1 MEHPVAASY
10 LIMFGIG
17 WHTYNCIFLSMYMK
31 RYRNNSLKI
40 DWSVILFWTNK
51 HNIVRQLFI
60 FVNIYRFL
68 YGTGERMTI
77 STIVL
82 PRSMWFSTY
91 IVYIHWFLI
100 AIFWTG
106 FLSRSKQ
113 SHGILLCKFFS
124 LSILASLVILSF
136 DIFIVLCSLSFW
148 LQFIGKTIKVD
159 IWYTVPYLFTLVW
172 IIEDDIPTNNRQTC
186 RYN

>member
-17 WHTYNCIFLSMYMK
+17 WHTYNCIFLSMYIK
-31 RYRNNSLKI
+31 RHRNNSLKI
-40 DWSVILFWTNK
+40 DRSVVSFGTNK
-51 HNIVRQLFI
+51 HNISFDNFSYLWISIDFFRDRWTRDNLEIVFCHVLCD
-60 FVNIYRFL
+60 FL
-68 YGTGERMTI
+68 RN
-77 STIVL
+77 
-82 PRSMWFSTY
+82 

-124 LSILASLVILSF
+124 LGILASLVILSF
-136 DIFIVLCSLSFW
+136 DIFIVPCALSFR
-148 LQFIGKTIKVD
+148 LQFI
-159 IWYTVPYLFTLVW
+159 LVK
-172 IIEDDIPTNNRQTC
+172 RLK
-186 RYN
+186 

>member
-77 STIVL
+77 SKSFCHVL
-82 PRSMWFSTY
+82 CD
-91 IVYIHWFLI
+91 FLRI
-100 AIFWTG
+100 LCISIG
-106 FLSRSKQ
+106 FLS
-113 SHGILLCKFFS
+113 LFFEQAS
-124 LSILASLVILSF
+124 YHVASNRMEYYYVNSFLSVFLRL
-136 DIFIVLCSLSFW
+136 
-148 LQFIGKTIKVD
+148 
-159 IWYTVPYLFTLVW
+159 
-172 IIEDDIPTNNRQTC
+172 
-186 RYN
+186 

>member
-17 WHTYNCIFLSMYMK
+17 WHTYNSYIFLSMYMQ

-40 DWSVILFWTNK
+40 GWSVVLFRTNK
-51 HNIVRQLFI
+51 HNIVYRQVFI
-60 FVNIYRFL
+60 FMIIYRFL
-68 YGTGERMTI
+68 CGAENVMKLWTHNNLEI
-77 STIVL
+77 IL

-100 AIFWTG
+100 AIFWAG

-136 DIFIVLCSLSFW
+136 DIFIVLCVLSFW
-148 LQFIGKTIKVD
+148 LQFI
-159 IWYTVPYLFTLVW
+159 LV
-172 IIEDDIPTNNRQTC
+172 ERLK
-186 RYN
+186 